1 MEIQPSTPRSTPS
14 TNMQTYTL
22 TCSSKSL
29 SDSDLK
35 GNPLAYCYTDKVRVT
50 PCTSFCTWQPRRNE
64 CQKTSADSSS
74 SSYPHCECL
83 CTGVQ
88 VGRHLKLQSD
98 PFTCGPSEYC
108 LRLNILHC
116 CKLLLLQTD
125 ISSRTCM
132 WELECRRMNMELE
145 TDDLTLFLIKAHHYL
160 PEITALLTAVLRPD
174 ER

>member
-1 MEIQPSTPRSTPS
+1 MSTSLRFELTIYKGRKNISENCFLLSHSSISFQQAQTRVQLTLPTAEIHQQVLYLAGFTGGNSAKYTKVYPTYKY
-14 TNMQTYTL
+14 MQTYTL

-50 PCTSFCTWQPRRNE
+50 PRTSFCTWQPRRNE

-74 SSYPHCECL
+74 SSHPHCECL

-98 PFTCGPSEYC
+98 PFTCGPSEYS
-108 LRLNILHC
+108 L
-116 CKLLLLQTD
+116 
-125 ISSRTCM
+125 
-132 WELECRRMNMELE
+132 
-145 TDDLTLFLIKAHHYL
+145 
-160 PEITALLTAVLRPD
+160 
-174 ER
+174 

>member
-1 MEIQPSTPRSTPS
+1 MSLDNLSHSQDYTTRWSRLAWFIGRISAKYTKVYPTYKY
-14 TNMQTYTL
+14 MQAYTL
-22 TCSSKSL
+22 TCSPKSL

-50 PCTSFCTWQPRRNE
+50 PCTPFCTWQLRRNE
-64 CQKTSADSSS
+64 SQETSADSSS

-98 PFTCGPSEYC
+98 PFMCGPSKYC
-108 LRLNILHC
+108 LWLNTLHC

-125 ISSRTCM
+125 ISSRMCTYVG
-132 WELECRRMNMELE
+132 
-145 TDDLTLFLIKAHHYL
+145 AG
-160 PEITALLTAVLRPD
+160 V
-174 ER
+174 